1 MFYDHMKKAVEA
13 LLFAHGQPLS
23 AAKISNLLEI
33 PEESVLTLI
42 AKLMEDMDNNDRG
55 LTVIEVAGGFQLCT
69 RPELISI
76 VEKLAHVQEM
86 RLSSAAMET
95 LAIIAFRQPIT
106 RQEIEAVRGVNADKM
121 VSNLL
126 ERGFIKEM
134 GRKEA
139 IGRPILYGTTE
150 QFLQCFGLKD
160 LHDLPPLADFLR
172 DSEAAANLDKE
183 QCSDNDERLS

>member
-69 RPELISI
+69 KPELISI